1 MRAACCVRAPTTT
14 EVINELGPRLGR
26 RDNHL
31 CALLAPM
38 ARIIMEKKSRMKL
51 IIDSDIYYQLHS
63 RS

>member
-31 CALLAPM
+31 RALLAPM
-38 ARIIMEKKSRMKL
+38 AKKIMEKNL
-51 IIDSDIYYQLHS
+51 E
-63 RS
+63 

>member
-31 CALLAPM
+31 RALPRI
-38 ARIIMEKKSRMKL
+38 RIIDYRKENL
-51 IIDSDIYYQLHS
+51 E
-63 RS
+63 